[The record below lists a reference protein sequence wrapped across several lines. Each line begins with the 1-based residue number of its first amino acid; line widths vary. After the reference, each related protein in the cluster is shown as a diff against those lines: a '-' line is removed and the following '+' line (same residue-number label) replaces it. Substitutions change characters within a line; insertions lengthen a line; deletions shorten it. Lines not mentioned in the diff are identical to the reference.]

1 MFAVKVLVDDT
12 WLYVTKMDQLDQPD
26 PILFD
31 TEDEAEDFASTWRLA
46 GAEGNVK
53 VVYYEGL

>member
-12 WLYVTKMDQLDQPD
+12 WLYVTKTDQPD

-31 TEDEAEDFASTWRLA
+31 TEDEAEDFASAWRLS

-53 VVYYEGL
+53 VVNYDGL

>member
-12 WLYVTKMDQLDQPD
+12 WLYVTKTDQPD

-31 TEDEAEDFASTWRLA
+31 TEDEAEDFASTWRLS

-53 VVYYEGL
+53 VVNYDGL